1 MKQEEFKALR
11 LAQRHFA
18 ELMSKL
24 PKNRRKQAIEKIV
37 SRSYNT
43 NVGHVLSTVYEG
55 WDDNST
61 RLLGRT
67 MESLHAQIK
76 GIREATKER
85 AEYRPLAAHAVR
97 SREQI
102 RYAIQL
108 ARPSAHNIEV
118 KEATGTKV
126 VPDGRT
132 VNVEL
137 SPGYYKFAQKLGISH
152 YKGLVMLNGFRTMIP
167 YEGAEVWNCEAY
179 DTSQRETRVVY
190 VGKVGGDFIVH
201 TNASYCTTTL
211 QKRAAKAALAAM
223 KASMVR

>member
-1 MKQEEFKALR
+1 MKLEEFKALR

-37 SRSYNT
+37 GRSYNT
-43 NVGHVLSTVYEG
+43 NVGHVLSTIYDG

-67 MESLHAQIK
+67 MEALHAQIK

-118 KEATGTKV
+118 KQATGTKV